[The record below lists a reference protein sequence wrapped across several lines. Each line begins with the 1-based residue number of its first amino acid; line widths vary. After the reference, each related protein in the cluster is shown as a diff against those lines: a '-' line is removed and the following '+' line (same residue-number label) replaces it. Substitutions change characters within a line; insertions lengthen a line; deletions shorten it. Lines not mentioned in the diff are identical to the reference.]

1 MKSAFLAALLAIPLI
16 LTGCS
21 DQPGSPAADKK
32 AEPLQVETIRPV
44 METSAPREF
53 PGSVAAS
60 RLLPMASRLPAYI
73 RSVPHQEGDLVKRG
87 DVVAVLDDSDVRSI
101 REQAYADVKAASIR
115 LRDAETDVQKFE
127 GLYRDEAA
135 SEIELRKV
143 KLLRDQ
149 TAETLRA
156 ARARLTQANERL
168 GDAVIRAPEP
178 ARVLSIQLQPGT
190 LAVPGLPIVT
200 LESLDGQVFE
210 IHLPAELLGSVK
222 PGDPAAVTLDG
233 RTDPIK
239 GTVTQAVHSAD
250 PVTRTGVVKIAL
262 PKGDRILTG
271 TFGRAAIAG
280 NASEKGIF
288 IPKSAITNRGGLDGC
303 FVIRDGHAEFHWLRL
318 GTTLPDGSRKAD
330 AGLKGDEILVK
341 SPPSSLTDGAPV
353 KAIPDPAAAAGAAP

>member
-53 PGSVAAS
+53 PGSVSAS

-239 GTVTQAVHSAD
+239 G
-250 PVTRTGVVKIAL
+250 
-262 PKGDRILTG
+262 
-271 TFGRAAIAG
+271 
-280 NASEKGIF
+280 
-288 IPKSAITNRGGLDGC
+288 
-303 FVIRDGHAEFHWLRL
+303 
-318 GTTLPDGSRKAD
+318 
-330 AGLKGDEILVK
+330 
-341 SPPSSLTDGAPV
+341 SLLLA
-353 KAIPDPAAAAGAAP
+353 

>member
-1 MKSAFLAALLAIPLI
+1 M
-16 LTGCS
+16 
-21 DQPGSPAADKK
+21 
-32 AEPLQVETIRPV
+32 
-44 METSAPREF
+44 
-53 PGSVAAS
+53 
-60 RLLPMASRLPAYI
+60 
-73 RSVPHQEGDLVKRG
+73 
-87 DVVAVLDDSDVRSI
+87 
-101 REQAYADVKAASIR
+101 
-115 LRDAETDVQKFE
+115 
-127 GLYRDEAA
+127 
-135 SEIELRKV
+135 
-143 KLLRDQ
+143 
-149 TAETLRA
+149 
-156 ARARLTQANERL
+156 
-168 GDAVIRAPEP
+168 IRAPEP
-178 ARVLSIQLQPGT
+178 ARVLSIQLPPGT

-318 GTTLPDGSRKAD
+318 GTTLPAGTREAA

>member
-1 MKSAFLAALLAIPLI
+1 MKSGFLAALLAIPLI

-53 PGSVAAS
+53 PGSVSAS

-210 IHLPAELLGSVK
+210 IHLPAELCETGRPCGCDAGRPDRSHQR
-222 PGDPAAVTLDG
+222 DRHAG
-233 RTDPIK
+233 RTFRGSCDPHW
-239 GTVTQAVHSAD
+239 GGEDRA
-250 PVTRTGVVKIAL
+250 
-262 PKGDRILTG
+262 PKGGSDSHRDLRPRRDR
-271 TFGRAAIAG
+271 R
-280 NASEKGIF
+280 E
-288 IPKSAITNRGGLDGC
+288 R
-303 FVIRDGHAEFHWLRL
+303 V
-318 GTTLPDGSRKAD
+318 
-330 AGLKGDEILVK
+330 
-341 SPPSSLTDGAPV
+341 
-353 KAIPDPAAAAGAAP
+353 

>member
-1 MKSAFLAALLAIPLI
+1 MKSGFLAALLAIPLI

-53 PGSVAAS
+53 PGSVSAS

-115 LRDAETDVQKFE
+115 LRDAETD
-127 GLYRDEAA
+127 
-135 SEIELRKV
+135 
-143 KLLRDQ
+143 
-149 TAETLRA
+149 
-156 ARARLTQANERL
+156 
-168 GDAVIRAPEP
+168 
-178 ARVLSIQLQPGT
+178 
-190 LAVPGLPIVT
+190 VPGLPIVT

-318 GTTLPDGSRKAD
+318 GTTLPDGSREAD

>member
-1 MKSAFLAALLAIPLI
+1 MCRSLR
-16 LTGCS
+16 GCI
-21 DQPGSPAADKK
+21 A
-32 AEPLQVETIRPV
+32 
-44 METSAPREF
+44 
-53 PGSVAAS
+53 
-60 RLLPMASRLPAYI
+60 
-73 RSVPHQEGDLVKRG
+73 
-87 DVVAVLDDSDVRSI
+87 
-101 REQAYADVKAASIR
+101 
-115 LRDAETDVQKFE
+115 
-127 GLYRDEAA
+127 DEAA

-271 TFGRAAIAG
+271 PSGRAAIAG
-280 NASEKGIF
+280 NASEKGF
-288 IPKSAITNRGGLDGC
+288 YPKSAITEPMGAGGC
-303 FVIRDGHAEFHWLRL
+303 
-318 GTTLPDGSRKAD
+318 S
-330 AGLKGDEILVK
+330 
-341 SPPSSLTDGAPV
+341 
-353 KAIPDPAAAAGAAP
+353 

>member
-1 MKSAFLAALLAIPLI
+1 MKSGFLAALLAIPLI

-53 PGSVAAS
+53 PGSVSAS

-262 PKGDRILTG
+262 PR
-271 TFGRAAIAG
+271 
-280 NASEKGIF
+280 GIGF
-288 IPKSAITNRGGLDGC
+288 
-303 FVIRDGHAEFHWLRL
+303 
-318 GTTLPDGSRKAD
+318 
-330 AGLKGDEILVK
+330 
-341 SPPSSLTDGAPV
+341 SPGPS
-353 KAIPDPAAAAGAAP
+353 AAPRSPGTRLKKASLFRNPRSRTEGGWMAAS